1 MQVAETLKI
10 FFYLFL
16 IFIGLCAIKLLSD
29 FEFALRDKT
38 ITYQEEWSVDFS
50 KSLDRD
56 IWDSDVKGHKKDGKK
71 LLMFLPKNKDT
82 NTLVFSKPIEADS
95 GYFEIKLKTPL
106 SKSSKTKVILA
117 MRDESHLLIPV
128 KDTTGYQRIKTP
140 VISAADME
148 ALEFSLTRT
157 SSQTERSVNWT
168 KEDETQYLKISEL
181 RFIAQHIPKKTI

>member
-1 MQVAETLKI
+1 VQVAETLKI

-16 IFIGLCAIKLLSD
+16 IFLGLCAIKLLSD

-50 KSLDRD
+50 KRLDRD
-56 IWDSDVKGHKKDGKK
+56 IWESDLKGHKKDGKK
-71 LLMFLPKNKDT
+71 LLMYLPKNKDS
-82 NTLVFSKPIEADS
+82 NTLLFYKAMEADS

-106 SKSSKTKVILA
+106 STSSQAKVILA
-117 MRDESHLLIPV
+117 MRDESHLRIPV

-140 VISAADME
+140 IISAADIE

-157 SSQTERSVNWT
+157 ASDTERSVTWT
-168 KEDETQYLKISEL
+168 KEDDTQYLKISEL